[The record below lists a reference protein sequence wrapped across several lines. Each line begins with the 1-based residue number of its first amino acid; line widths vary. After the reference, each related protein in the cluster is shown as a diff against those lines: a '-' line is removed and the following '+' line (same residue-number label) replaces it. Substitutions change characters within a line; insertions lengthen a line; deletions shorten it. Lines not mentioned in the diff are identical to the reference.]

1 MIQAKSIL
9 DKLIILTAVDQHT
22 RVWQD
27 YLPLKKKKEPREEN
41 SKRSNLG

>member
-27 YLPLKKKKEPREEN
+27 YLPLKKR
-41 SKRSNLG
+41 NLGKRIARDLI